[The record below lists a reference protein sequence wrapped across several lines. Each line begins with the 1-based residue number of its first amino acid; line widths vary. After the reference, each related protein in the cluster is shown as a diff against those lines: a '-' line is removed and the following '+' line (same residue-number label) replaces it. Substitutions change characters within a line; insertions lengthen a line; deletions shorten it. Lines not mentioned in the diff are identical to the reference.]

1 MMRSLRIRAIVGGVL
16 LSAFVVCLGSITLYL
31 SLDRIALARFDDTLA
46 DRHARM
52 VVALFDTGPNA
63 EQLAQRLAD
72 PGYLQPY
79 SGRYWQLN
87 GPGGTVLT
95 SPSLFD
101 FALPVPDGTGTTRA
115 IYNTPAGALR
125 ALALPVTMDDGTIWQ
140 VMIAESIERL
150 EFERRQIRRSL
161 GLTFAT
167 LVLGGLIGS
176 ILHVATVLRPL
187 ERLRQDI
194 LRRWENSE
202 TLAPRDYPSE
212 VAPLVEDI
220 NALIS
225 RNHDII
231 ERSRRQGADLAH
243 ALKTPSAVLR
253 NELDGLGLSAPGA
266 ARARDALDRIDAQV
280 KRSLARIRAGN
291 VGNPFQAPTQIFA
304 ALRRLSRLFQ
314 GMPEHQRFEFH
325 SKVDP
330 HLTVAMD
337 RQDLEEIIGNLLDNA
352 YKWADRRV
360 TVRAEQATEEIILHI
375 EDDGPGI
382 PEDLHAAAL
391 RSGQRLDSSR
401 PGSGLGLAIVCDL
414 VEAYG
419 GRISLGRSASL
430 GGLHVSLALPRTY
443 RPQAMPGGGDP
454 IATRTPPGASGK

>member
-31 SLDRIALARFDDTLA
+31 SLDRIARARFDETLA
-46 DRHARM
+46 NRHARL
-52 VVALFDTGPNA
+52 VVALFDVGPDP

-72 PGYLQPY
+72 PAYQQPY
-79 SGRYWQLN
+79 SGRYWQLI
-87 GPGGTVLT
+87 GPDASVLT
-95 SPSLFD
+95 SPSMFD
-101 FALPVPDGTGTTRA
+101 FTLPDPVAKATTGPALDFVS
-115 IYNTPAGALR
+115 TPAGELR
-125 ALALPVTMDDGTIWQ
+125 AMVMPVTLDDGRVWQ
-140 VMIAESIERL
+140 VMMAELIARL
-150 EFERRQIRRSL
+150 EVERGLIRRSL
-161 GLTFAT
+161 GMTFAT

-202 TLAPRDYPSE
+202 TLLPRDYPSE

-225 RNHDII
+225 RNREII

-253 NELDGLGLSAPGA
+253 NELEGAGLSGPGLV
-266 ARARDALDRIDAQV
+266 RARDALDRIDAQV

-291 VGNPFQAPTQIFA
+291 VGSAFQAPTQIFA
-304 ALRRLSRLFQ
+304 VFKRLGRLFQ
-314 GMPEHQRFEFH
+314 GVPGNERFEFQL
-325 SKVDP
+325 KVDP
-330 HLTVAMD
+330 TMTVAVD
-337 RQDLEEIIGNLLDNA
+337 RQDLEEIVGNLLDNA
-352 YKWADRRV
+352 YKWAERRV
-360 TVRAEQATEEIILHI
+360 TARAEQMDAEVIIHI

-382 PEDLHAAAL
+382 PEDLRAAAL
-391 RSGQRLDSSR
+391 RSGERLDTSR

-414 VEAYG
+414 VDAYG
-419 GRISLGRSASL
+419 GRVLLEKSEAL
-430 GGLHVSLALPRTY
+430 GGLRVSLFLPRTY
-443 RPQAMPGGGDP
+443 RPQAVPQPVTAD
-454 IATRTPPGASGK
+454 R